1 MPNKIRAASSH
12 FTLRLTAS
20 FFASCTASWT
30 AALMLF
36 APGARAQYPDKP
48 IRIMVP
54 FVAGGVSDN
63 VARQVSLKITEQTG
77 KSFIVENRGGAG
89 GRIGYEAGAK
99 APADGYNITA
109 TDATYTMLPGIFGTK
124 LNFEHSD
131 LTPVLLIA
139 QMPFIIVARTGSNIK
154 SLQDLVTQAKANPQK
169 INYGSSGNGGVNHLV
184 TELFSRS
191 AAVSMQQIPYK
202 GMGDAVVG
210 LLGSQVDVLVTAMPT
225 GLPHVKSGKMTAL
238 AVSSARRAAAA
249 PDVPTASELGVPF
262 VSNNWVGFTVPKGAP
277 REAYEWISKSVLAAM
292 AMPDLQQRIAAMGA
306 EPNLLV
312 GEEYGKMIR
321 GETARWSEV
330 VKAAGIKVE

>member
-1 MPNKIRAASSH
+1 MFKHIVQ
-12 FTLRLTAS
+12 
-20 FFASCTASWT
+20 T
-30 AALMLF
+30 AAKALLA
-36 APGARAQYPDKP
+36 APLLTLAGWAHAQYPDKP

-321 GETARWSEV
+321 SETARWSEV

>member
-1 MPNKIRAASSH
+1 MPRHIKAVIASVLAVLASAAQ
-12 FTLRLTAS
+12 
-20 FFASCTASWT
+20 
-30 AALMLF
+30 
-36 APGARAQYPDKP
+36 AQYPDKP

-77 KSFIVENRGGAG
+77 KTFIVENRGGAG

-99 APADGYNITA
+99 AAADGYNITA
-109 TDATYTMLPGIFGTK
+109 TDATYTMLPGIFGAK

-139 QMPFIIVARTGSNIK
+139 QMPFVIVTRAGGTIK
-154 SLQDLVTQAKANPQK
+154 SLPDLIAQAKANPQK

-238 AVSSARRAAAA
+238 AVSSAKRAAAA
-249 PDVPTASELGVPF
+249 PDIPTVSEQGVAF
-262 VSNNWVGFTVPKGAP
+262 VSNNWVGFTMPKGAP
-277 REAYEWISKSVLAAM
+277 REAYEWLSKAVAAAM
-292 AMPDLQQRIAAMGA
+292 ATPDLQARIAAMGA

-321 GETARWSEV
+321 SETARWSEV

>member
-1 MPNKIRAASSH
+1 MSEHITVTAIK
-12 FTLRLTAS
+12 TLVAPLLLTMATMA
-20 FFASCTASWT
+20 F
-30 AALMLF
+30 
-36 APGARAQYPDKP
+36 AQYPDKP

-63 VARQVSLKITEQTG
+63 VARQVSLKISEQTG
-77 KSFIVENRGGAG
+77 KSFVVENRGGAG

-99 APADGYNITA
+99 AASDGYTITA
-109 TDATYTMLPGIFGTK
+109 TDATFTMLPGIFGAK

-139 QMPFIIVARTGSNIK
+139 QMPFIIVTKAGSNIK
-154 SLQDLVTQAKANPQK
+154 SLPDLVAQARANPQK

-225 GLPHVKSGKMTAL
+225 GLPHVKGGKMTAL

-249 PDVPTASELGVPF
+249 PDIPTASELGVPF

-277 REAYEWISKSVLAAM
+277 REAYEWLSKSVLAAM
-292 AMPDLQQRIAAMGA
+292 ATPDLQQRIAAMGA
-306 EPNLLV
+306 EPNLLI
-312 GEEYGKMIR
+312 GEDYGKMIR
-321 GETARWSEV
+321 SETARWDEV
-330 VKAAGIKVE
+330 IKAAGIKIE

>member
-1 MPNKIRAASSH
+1 MSHPIKAAI
-12 FTLRLTAS
+12 AS
-20 FFASCTASWT
+20 VLAVLAS
-30 AALMLF
+30 
-36 APGARAQYPDKP
+36 GAQAQYPDKP

-77 KSFIVENRGGAG
+77 KTFIVENRGGAG

-99 APADGYNITA
+99 AAADGYNITA
-109 TDATYTMLPGIFGTK
+109 TDATYTMLPGIFGSK

-139 QMPFIIVARTGSNIK
+139 QMPFVIVTRAGGTIK
-154 SLQDLVTQAKANPQK
+154 SLPDLVAQAKANPQK

-191 AAVSMQQIPYK
+191 ASVSMQQIPYK

-238 AVSSARRAAAA
+238 AVSSAKRAAAA
-249 PDVPTASELGVPF
+249 PEIPTVSEQGVAF
-262 VSNNWVGFTVPKGAP
+262 VANNWVGFTMPKGSP
-277 REAYEWISKSVLAAM
+277 REAYEWLSKAVTAAM
-292 AMPDLQQRIAAMGA
+292 ATPDLQQRIAAMGA

-321 GETARWSEV
+321 SETARWSEV
-330 VKAAGIKVE
+330 VKAAGIRVE

>member
-1 MPNKIRAASSH
+1 MREQIRAGIVSIV
-12 FTLRLTAS
+12 
-20 FFASCTASWT
+20 
-30 AALMLF
+30 AAVAGL
-36 APGARAQYPDKP
+36 AQAQYPDKP

-63 VARQVSLKITEQTG
+63 VARQVALKITEQTG
-77 KSFIVENRGGAG
+77 KSFVVENRAGAG

-99 APADGYNITA
+99 AAPDGYTIMA
-109 TDATYTMLPGIFGTK
+109 TDATYTMLPGIFGAK
-124 LNFEHSD
+124 LNFEHGD

-139 QMPFIIVARTGSNIK
+139 QMPFVLAVKSDSKIK
-154 SLQDLVTQAKANPQK
+154 TLQDLVAQARANPNK

-184 TELFSRS
+184 TELFARS
-191 AAVSMQQIPYK
+191 AGISMQQIPYK

-210 LLGSQVDVLVTAMPT
+210 LLGDQVDLLVTAMPT

-249 PDVPTASELGVPF
+249 PQIPTATEQGVPF

-277 REAYEWISKSVLAAM
+277 REVYEWLSKSVIAAM
-292 AMPDLQQRIAAMGA
+292 STPDLMQRINAMGA

-312 GEEYGKMIR
+312 GDDYGKMIQS
-321 GETARWSEV
+321 ETARWTEV